1 MSKIIFPATYFN
13 SEKRC
18 NFYITSMV
26 KRLWAAQLEVL
37 SWIDEVCR
45 KYGIRYIMCY
55 GSLIGTVRH
64 KGYIPWDDDIDI
76 GMLRADYNRFLEV
89 LPVEIPPYLHTVS
102 LLPGAYEPREMIFNI
117 NTGRKIDTSPQYLER
132 FHGCPYA
139 TGVDVF
145 VFDRV
150 PDDPE
155 EFKYQDRLVRMLD
168 RMLVLQWKVD
178 EHTTSKEIL
187 QEYHKITNNL
197 KTELDFTFTDDEPRT
212 RQILRLMDLA
222 CSICEDCGSTH
233 VENMEQVIYYG
244 EKNFR
249 EEHFTDRIWVPY
261 EGVMDVPIPRSYDD
275 ILSNIFGDY
284 KMPRQFTSQ
293 HEYPIYYNQRIALYK
308 EYKRRG
314 WQIPEEFLE
323 YDENGKL
330 LVDPDNM
337 GE

>member
-1 MSKIIFPATYFN
+1 MSKLVFPENYFN

-89 LPVEIPPYLHTVS
+89 VPVEIPPYLHTVS

-150 PDDPE
+150 PEDPE

-244 EKNFR
+244 EKDFR

-261 EGVMDVPIPRSYDD
+261 EEVMDVPIPREYDE

-284 KMPRQFTSQ
+284 KTPRQFTSQ
-293 HEYPIYYNQRIALYK
+293 HDYPIYKNQRVTLYN
-308 EYKRRG
+308 EYKKRG
-314 WQIPEEFLE
+314 WKIPEEFLE
-323 YDENGKL
+323 YDEDGKL
-330 LVDPDNM
+330 IVDPDNM